1 MKKAKQLFPL
11 LLIIAMVLAGCTP
24 KEPAPAGDVESGD
37 YFTVYSGE
45 LTTINY
51 LVTAT
56 TSEAGTAANCVDGL
70 VEYDNL
76 GVLSQHWRNRG
87 KSVPTANLDFQ
98 IREGVKWVTWEG
110 EEYADVVAQDWVDA
124 MKYVF
129 NPITPQ
135 EWQTLHSWLS
145 KTARNISKVKSLISK
160 MLASKP

>member
-24 KEPAPAGDVESGD
+24 KEPAPTGEVESGD

-76 GVLSQHWRNRG
+76 GVLKPALAESWQVSPDGLTWTF
-87 KSVPTANLDFQ
+87 K
-98 IREGVKWVTWEG
+98 IREGVKWVTSVS
-110 EEYADVVAQDWVDA
+110 YTHLDVYKRQD
-124 MKYVF
+124 
-129 NPITPQ
+129 
-135 EWQTLHSWLS
+135 
-145 KTARNISKVKSLISK
+145 LIQRCIGNH
-160 MLASKP
+160 